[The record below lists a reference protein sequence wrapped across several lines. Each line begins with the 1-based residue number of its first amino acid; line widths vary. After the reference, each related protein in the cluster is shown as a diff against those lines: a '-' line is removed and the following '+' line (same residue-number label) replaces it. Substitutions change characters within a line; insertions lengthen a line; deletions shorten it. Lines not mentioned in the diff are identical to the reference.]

1 MLGISLTGLAIG
13 LGTAPALF
21 DYYVDP
27 ASGNDTTGD
36 GSITAPYATLSK
48 ALTVIVSATGKK
60 VGLKRGTTLRND
72 PVTIGAASTY
82 LGAYGTGAAPAHY
95 GSSQTAVS
103 SFTKVGNLYTLT
115 GFTFDPFTLALVS
128 GSGAVT
134 KLEMTANSGT
144 VSAADPA
151 TENTWTWF
159 PGTHTTPNILKFY
172 SSATL
177 TGFQVEVPQGGSAI
191 NGIACTA
198 GNCTVDGVSV
208 RFWSGSGNTVGAG
221 NMTWT
226 GIDSSYN
233 GGDGID
239 ADQNGTGFLCMG
251 SSANYNGR
259 RYGAGGGPGD
269 GFSAHSVNPN
279 GASGTV
285 IGCTFIGNTQAGV
298 GNQIGSNVA
307 VRYCYFEDNYYD
319 INIYNV
325 ADALV
330 GSHTFDYNVI
340 VHKTRT
346 TPFFNSNGTI
356 GAANEASTVK
366 LRNNTIYY
374 ASGLTAT
381 QVCNV
386 QGFTNTFDSN
396 AFKCASAITN
406 FGQLVTASG
415 GALETKMVFTNN
427 QINGTTNVWRTLS
440 TSFNQ
445 PQTNTGTVT
454 TDPLFTDAA
463 SYNFTLQSGSPCVD
477 TGTNWGQTRDYAGNA
492 INGTPDRGAYER

>member
-48 ALTVIVSATGKK
+48 ALTVIGSATGKK

-72 PVTIGAASTY
+72 PVTISAASTY

-144 VSAADPA
+144 VSAADPS

-177 TGFQVEVPQGGSAI
+177 TGFQVEVPQGGSEI

-198 GNCTVDGVSV
+198 DNCTVDGVSV
-208 RFWSGSGNTVGAG
+208 RFWSGAGNTVGAG

-233 GGDGID
+233 GADGID
-239 ADQNGTGFLCMG
+239 ADQNSTGFLCMG

-285 IGCTFIGNTQAGV
+285 IGCTFIGNTQTGI
-298 GNQIGSNVA
+298 GCQSGCQITS
-307 VRYCYFEDNYYD
+307 RYCYFEDNYWD
-319 INIYNV
+319 IYTYNV
-325 ADALV
+325 ADALI
-330 GSHTFDYNVI
+330 GSHDHAYHKI
-340 VHKTRT
+340 VHKTLGQS
-346 TPFFNSNGTI
+346 FYNANGTA
-356 GAANEASTVK
+356 GDSNEATTVK
-366 LRNNTIYY
+366 LRNLSVYY
-374 ASGLTAT
+374 AAGVTVSTAAY
-381 QVCNV
+381 QA
-386 QGFTNTFDSN
+386 QGFTNTLESLALKMGGTCSWFGWCIQSGAN
-396 AFKCASAITN
+396 LTKLTSTNNSINGFSSGVWQLIAST
-406 FGQLVTASG
+406 FTVPTTET
-415 GALETKMVFTNN
+415 GAL
-427 QINGTTNVWRTLS
+427 
-440 TSFNQ
+440 
-445 PQTNTGTVT
+445 T
-454 TDPLFTDAA
+454 TDPLFTSAA
-463 SYNFTLQSGSPCVD
+463 TYDLTLQAGSPCID
-477 TGTNWGQTRDYAGNA
+477 SGANWGQTQDYTGKT
-492 INGTPDRGAYER
+492 ITGTPDRGAYER